1 MATMDTT
8 PSDAIAP
15 IDDAV
20 ARAQALALWS
30 QGVPVAVPTETVY
43 GLAADATNGLA
54 VARIFDIKQRP
65 AFNPLICHV
74 SSIAMAEA
82 FAEFDPMALALA
94 DQFWPGP
101 LTLILPLKKH
111 HSIHPLV
118 TAGLDTVGVRMPD
131 GHVRG
136 LIETFGKPLAAPSAN
151 RSGGI
156 SPTTARAVV
165 DSLGAAVSL
174 VLDGGAC
181 PVGLE
186 STIVKTDGNDAWL
199 LRPGGVPA
207 DAIEKLLGRML
218 RHETAEGAVQAPG
231 QLQSHYAPIARVRLN
246 VAQVLEGE
254 ALLAFG
260 PARAAH
266 SDRAVAC
273 ANLSET
279 GDMQQAA
286 ANLYAMLS
294 QLDRWGAATIAVEP
308 VPSQGLGVAI
318 NDRLRRAA
326 APRSAIVENKAQ

>member
-1 MATMDTT
+1 MDTIPPCT
-8 PSDAIAP
+8 IAP
-15 IDDAV
+15 IADAD
-20 ARAQALALWS
+20 ARARALDLWA

-43 GLAADATNGLA
+43 GLAADATNGVA

-74 SSIAMAEA
+74 SSMAMAEE
-82 FAEFDPMALALA
+82 FAVFDPLARALA
-94 DQFWPGP
+94 DRFWPGP
-101 LTLILPLKKH
+101 LTLILPLRKN

-131 GHVRG
+131 GRARD
-136 LIETFGKPLAAPSAN
+136 LIEAFGKPLAAPSAN

-156 SPTTARAVV
+156 SPTTAQAVV
-165 DSLGAAVSL
+165 ESLGGAL
-174 VLDGGAC
+174 PMVLDGGPC

-186 STIVKTDGNDAWL
+186 STIVKTDGESAWL

-207 DAIEKLLGRML
+207 DAIEQHLGKAL
-218 RHETAEGAVQAPG
+218 SHAKTEGGVQAPG
-231 QLQSHYAPIARVRLN
+231 QLQSHYAPNAGVRLN
-246 VAQVLEGE
+246 VAQVREGE

-260 PARAAH
+260 PTRVNNAAH
-266 SDRAVAC
+266 AAAI
-273 ANLSET
+273 ANLSES

-286 ANLYAMLS
+286 ANLYTMLS
-294 QLDRWGAATIAVEP
+294 QLDRSGAATIAVEP

-326 APRSAIVENKAQ
+326 APRPTLVENKAQ

>member
-1 MATMDTT
+1 MQNMPADTIA
-8 PSDAIAP
+8 AIDNA
-15 IDDAV
+15 D
-20 ARAQALALWS
+20 ARAQALDLWANA
-30 QGVPVAVPTETVY
+30 VPVAVPTETVY
-43 GLAADATNGLA
+43 GLAADATSGMA

-74 SSIAMAEA
+74 SSLVMAQE
-82 FAEFDPMALALA
+82 FAVFDAMALALA
-94 DQFWPGP
+94 HQFWPGP

-111 HSIHPLV
+111 HAIHPLV

-131 GHVRG
+131 GQARG
-136 LIETFGKPLAAPSAN
+136 LIEAFGKPLAAPSAN

-165 DSLGAAVSL
+165 DSLGEAVSL

-181 PVGLE
+181 PVGVE
-186 STIVKTDGNDAWL
+186 STIVKTYGNKAWL

-207 DAIEKLLGRML
+207 DAIEKLLGQTL
-218 RHETAEGAVQAPG
+218 RHENTEGAVQAPG
-231 QLQSHYAPIARVRLN
+231 QLQSHYAPNAHVRLN
-246 VAQVLEGE
+246 ASDVRAGE
-254 ALLAFG
+254 SLLAFG
-260 PARAAH
+260 AARAAH
-266 SDRAVAC
+266 SDRAVAF

-294 QLDRWGAATIAVEP
+294 RLDMSGAATIAVEP

-318 NDRLRRAA
+318 NDRLQRAA
-326 APRSAIVENKAQ
+326 APRPAIVENKAQ